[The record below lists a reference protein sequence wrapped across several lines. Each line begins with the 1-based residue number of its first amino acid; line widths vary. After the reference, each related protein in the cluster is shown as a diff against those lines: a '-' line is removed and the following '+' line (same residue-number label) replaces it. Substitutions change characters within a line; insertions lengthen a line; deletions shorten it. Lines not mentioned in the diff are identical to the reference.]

1 MAKSC
6 RTQDYAHL
14 KTKYVWKKKDL
25 SPVAG
30 VEIGDTRSHRA
41 SKKMANFAILAVY
54 TEPHLRIELT
64 SVLNKSVKRKHLYY
78 LPGDKSLEEWHKA
91 QLVGFARPALGQCD
105 CLGIVVVDTGAQRS
119 LVSLGWL
126 QTQSPGPHS
135 LAARKSLGS
144 SIVFQLR

>member
-14 KTKYVWKKKDL
+14 KTKYMWKKKDL

-54 TEPHLRIELT
+54 MEPHLCIELT
-64 SVLNKSVKRKHLYY
+64 SVLNKSEKETFI
-78 LPGDKSLEEWHKA
+78 LP
-91 QLVGFARPALGQCD
+91 ARG
-105 CLGIVVVDTGAQRS
+105 
-119 LVSLGWL
+119 
-126 QTQSPGPHS
+126 
-135 LAARKSLGS
+135 
-144 SIVFQLR
+144 